1 MTIGWGLFLVSVVIG
16 YVIGAIQ
23 TNKTFQSNID
33 SDNVAQKYSNIADMI
48 KDEHFRFVGVRN
60 GSTHAM
66 LMVNDISLYSMLLS
80 KLKIQIKWQ
89 VFIE

>member
-23 TNKTFQSNID
+23 TNKTFHSHID
-33 SDNVAQKYSNIADMI
+33 SDNVEQKYSSIAAMI
-48 KDEHFRFVGVRN
+48 TDEHFRFVAVRN

-66 LMVNDISLYSMLLS
+66 LKVNHGDPFY
-80 KLKIQIKWQ
+80 
-89 VFIE
+89 

>member
-23 TNKTFQSNID
+23 TNRTFQSNID
-33 SDNVAQKYSNIADMI
+33 SNNVAQKYSSIADMI
-48 KDEHFRFVGVRN
+48 EDEHFRFVAVKN

-66 LMVNDISLYSMLLS
+66 LMVNDISLNSMVLS
-80 KLKIQIKWQ
+80 ETEIKT
-89 VFIE
+89 ILSDIG

>member
-1 MTIGWGLFLVSVVIG
+1 MTIGWGLFLVYVVIG

-66 LMVNDISLYSMLLS
+66 LMVNNKAFIVCYYQNFVQ
-80 KLKIQIKWQ
+80 IQWQ
-89 VFIE
+89 VFIN